1 MHALY
6 AGARTQVSL
15 RMLLVLR
22 INLQEAVSESDAV
35 TKRPVHVEFTKDRP
49 SSASRYSLLGSLSV
63 HDAYRRR
70 LPGSVLQCI
79 LELTSKTR
87 WTYGNVHRVR

>member
-1 MHALY
+1 
-6 AGARTQVSL
+6 
-15 RMLLVLR
+15 MLLVLR

-63 HDAYRRR
+63 HDAYSRR
-70 LPGSVLQCI
+70 PPQCCNAYSSSLQKQGGHTA
-79 LELTSKTR
+79 TSA
-87 WTYGNVHRVR
+87 GCDA